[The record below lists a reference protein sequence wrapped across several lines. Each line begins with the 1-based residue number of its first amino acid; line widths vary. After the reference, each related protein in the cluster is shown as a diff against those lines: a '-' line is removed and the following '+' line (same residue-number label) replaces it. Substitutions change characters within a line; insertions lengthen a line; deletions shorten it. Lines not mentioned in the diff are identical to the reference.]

1 MNTLVAKSILIL
13 EDDKGLAHAIAEYL
27 QHMYQPVSVKT
38 FETLTDLKLHGLK
51 ADLLISDLG
60 LPDSTPQNT
69 ASYLLSQVNA
79 IRIVCHSAAV
89 KEGKALSRQSLGQII
104 YMEKG
109 DDLDWLGELLTL
121 PNSSD

>member
-1 MNTLVAKSILIL
+1 MNTLAAKSILIL
-13 EDDKGLAHAIAEYL
+13 EDDVPLAHAMSEYL
-27 QHMYQPVSVKT
+27 LHVYQPASVKT
-38 FETLTDLKLHGLK
+38 FETLADLKAHGLHG
-51 ADLLISDLG
+51 DLLISDLG

-89 KEGKALSRQSLGQII
+89 KEGKALGRQSLGQII